1 MRKPYNK
8 IDKIKI
14 SRKISENKTSSDKL
28 KQSKSNKFILNE
40 INQKEMRLAAVR
52 RFITNPF
59 SLNLKDA
66 QVLLN
71 QDYYEQ

>member
-1 MRKPYNK
+1 MRKSYNK
-8 IDKIKI
+8 KDKKRI
-14 SRKISENKTSSDKL
+14 SQTISENKKSSDKL
-28 KQSKSNKFILNE
+28 KQFKSNEFILND

-59 SLNLKDA
+59 SLKLEDA
-66 QVLLN
+66 VDLLN